1 MKKSKNILEC
11 YKLKYLNVYDV
22 HYGRMINLYT
32 DWYTNDINKE
42 LGFEKNS
49 WESVKA
55 ILEALPF
62 KKKSHWN
69 RLIKLKNTILQLKLY
84 PN

>member
-11 YKLKYLNVYDV
+11 YKLKYLNVCDV

-62 KKKSHWN
+62 KKKKATEIN
-69 RLIKLKNTILQLKLY
+69 
-84 PN
+84 